1 MLELLRK
8 SENQKTGKCFLVLE
22 PKTFTLN
29 DIKKDSR
36 IYFIGIGGISMN
48 GLARLARHAG
58 FIVGGSDN
66 HPSERTKILEEQ
78 GIKIYNSQIAANID
92 DFKPDYLVKTAAILP
107 HNEEVKRASELGLQ
121 IFDRAEFLGAFT
133 RTYKNVINVSGT
145 HGKTTTTSMISMMMI
160 DAGLDPTVHL
170 GADLD
175 IFNGTVRA
183 GSSDLL
189 VSEACEF
196 NRSFLNFSSTTA
208 VITNIDHD
216 HVDCYPTIEDVIDV
230 FARFIRLVG
239 DNGYVVVSGHDKNIA
254 KALDEAREYF
264 AESGR
269 SFPQVVACATD
280 SEVCEATGRE
290 ADFRAQNIEFVD
302 GLPKFDI
309 VINGDISISVSL
321 NIPGSHNI
329 SNALNAAAA
338 AYLNGAEP
346 EAIRDALNSFNG
358 ADGRYTV
365 KGKYKEC
372 DVVVDYAHHPTAARA
387 TIEAASNMPHN
398 DILVVFQPL
407 TFNRTKMLFEDYVT
421 SLLPCKKILFAE
433 IFSDR
438 EINTHEIS
446 SKDISDEINKRGGD
460 SEFFEDREKLKE
472 RIDELIKPGDIIL
485 ILGPEDIR
493 TLGDELCP

>member
-1 MLELLRK
+1 MLD
-8 SENQKTGKCFLVLE
+8 S
-22 PKTFTLN
+22 KTFTLN
-29 DIKKDSR
+29 DIKSGAR

-48 GLARLARHAG
+48 GLARLAKHAG
-58 FIVGGSDN
+58 FVVGGSDN
-66 HPSERTKILEEQ
+66 HPSERTAILEEQ
-78 GIKIYNSQIAANID
+78 GIKIYGSQIAANID

-107 HNEEVKRASELGLQ
+107 HNEEVKRATELELQ

-133 RTYKNVINVSGT
+133 RTHKNVINVSGT
-145 HGKTTTTSMISMMMI
+145 HGKTTTTSMISMMLI
-160 DAGLDPTVHL
+160 EQDLDPTVHL

-175 IFNGTVRA
+175 IFDGTVRA
-183 GSSDLL
+183 GSKDLL

-230 FARFIRLVG
+230 FAKFVRLV
-239 DNGYVVVSGHDKNIA
+239 DDDGYVVVSGHDKNIA
-254 KALDEAREYF
+254 RSLAEAKEYF
-264 AESGR
+264 DKTGR
-269 SFPQVVACATD
+269 KFPQVVTCATD
-280 SEVCEATGRE
+280 SEVCEATGKK
-290 ADFRAQNIEFVD
+290 ADFIAKNITFEN
-302 GLPKFDI
+302 GLPVFDI
-309 VINGDISISVSL
+309 EINGETKINVRL
-321 NIPGSHNI
+321 KIPGSHNI
-329 SNALNAAAA
+329 ANALNAAAA
-338 AYLNGAEP
+338 AYLNGATP
-346 EAIRDALNSFNG
+346 EAIQSALDSFNG
-358 ADGRYTV
+358 ADGRYTI
-365 KGKYKEC
+365 KGKYRDC

-407 TFNRTKMLFEDYVT
+407 TYNRTKKLFEDYVT
-421 SLLPCKKILFAE
+421 SLLPCKKVLFSE

-438 EINTHEIS
+438 ESASAIAELAIS

-460 SEFFEDREKLKE
+460 SEFFADKKDLRK

-493 TLGDELCP
+493 EMGDELCS

>member
-1 MLELLRK
+1 M
-8 SENQKTGKCFLVLE
+8 LE
-22 PKTFTLN
+22 PKSFTLN
-29 DIKKDSR
+29 DIQKGSR

-48 GLARLARHAG
+48 GLARLAQHAG
-58 FIVGGSDN
+58 FVVGGSDN
-66 HPSERTKILEEQ
+66 HPSERTAILEEQ
-78 GIKIYNSQIAANID
+78 GIKIYNSQIASNID

-107 HNEEVKRASELGLQ
+107 HNEEVRRATELALQ

-145 HGKTTTTSMISMMMI
+145 HGKTTTTSMISLMMI
-160 DAGLDPTVHL
+160 DAALDPTVHL

-175 IFNGTVRA
+175 IFNGTIRT
-183 GSSDLL
+183 GSHDLL

-216 HVDCYPTIEDVIDV
+216 HVDCYPTIDDVIDV
-230 FARFIRLVG
+230 FARFIRLV
-239 DNGYVVVSGHDKNIA
+239 DDDGYVVVSGHDGNIA
-254 KALDEAREYF
+254 RSLAEAKEYF
-264 AESGR
+264 DNTGR
-269 SFPQVVACATD
+269 KFPKVVTCATD
-280 SEVCEATGRE
+280 SKPCVVTGRK
-290 ADFRAQNIEFVD
+290 ADFVAENIIFTD
-302 GLPKFDI
+302 GLPEFDI
-309 VINGDISISVSL
+309 VINDKQRISVKL
-321 NIPGSHNI
+321 QIPGSHNI
-329 SNALNAAAA
+329 ANALNAAAA
-338 AYLNGAEP
+338 AYLNGASP
-346 EAIRDALNSFNG
+346 EAIKNALDNFGG

-365 KGKYKEC
+365 KGKYKGC

-387 TIEAASNMPHN
+387 TIEAASNMPHG

-407 TFNRTKMLFEDYVT
+407 TFYRTKALFEDYVT

-438 EINTHEIS
+438 EDTTYGVS
-446 SKDISDEINKRGGD
+446 SKDISDEINRRGGD
-460 SEFFEDREKLKE
+460 SEFFENREDLKK

-493 TLGDELCP
+493 ELGDELCP

>member
-1 MLELLRK
+1 MLDPK
-8 SENQKTGKCFLVLE
+8 S
-22 PKTFTLN
+22 FTLN
-29 DIKKDSR
+29 DISKGAR

-48 GLARLARHAG
+48 GLARLAKHAG
-58 FIVGGSDN
+58 FVVGGSDN
-66 HPSERTKILEEQ
+66 HPSERTAILEEQ

-107 HNEEVKRASELGLQ
+107 QNEEVKRATELDLQ

-145 HGKTTTTSMISMMMI
+145 HGKTTTTSMISLMLL
-160 DAGLDPTVHL
+160 DEGLDPTVHL

-175 IFNGTVRA
+175 IFDGTIRT
-183 GSSDLL
+183 GSHDLL

-230 FARFIRLVG
+230 FARFIRLVD

-254 KALDEAREYF
+254 KAVKEAEAYF
-264 AESGR
+264 SETGR
-269 SFPQVVACATD
+269 KLPQIVTCATD
-280 SEVCEATGRE
+280 NEICEVTGKP
-290 ADFRAQNIEFVD
+290 ADFIAENIVFNN
-302 GLPKFDI
+302 GLPSFNI
-309 VINGDISISVSL
+309 VVNGEEKTRVSL
-321 NIPGSHNI
+321 KIPGSHNI
-329 SNALNAAAA
+329 ANALNAAAA
-338 AYLNGAEP
+338 AYLNGASLESV
-346 EAIRDALNSFNG
+346 RNALDTFGG

-365 KGKYKEC
+365 KGKYKDC

-421 SLLPCKKILFAE
+421 SLLPCKKVLFAE

-438 EINTHEIS
+438 ENDTLGMS
-446 SKDISDEINKRGGD
+446 SKLISDEINKRGGD
-460 SEFFEDREKLKE
+460 AEFYEDREELKK

-493 TLGDELCP
+493 TLGDELCPEK

>member
-1 MLELLRK
+1 VL
-8 SENQKTGKCFLVLE
+8 TVLE
-22 PKTFTLN
+22 AKTFTLN
-29 DIKKDSR
+29 DIKKRAR

-48 GLARLARHAG
+48 GLARLAKHAG
-58 FIVGGSDN
+58 FVVGGSDN
-66 HPSERTKILEEQ
+66 HPSERTAILEEQ
-78 GIKIYNSQIAANID
+78 GIVIYNSQIAANID

-160 DAGLDPTVHL
+160 EAGLDPTVHL

-183 GSSDLL
+183 GSEDLL

-230 FARFIRLVG
+230 FARFVRLV
-239 DNGYVVVSGHDKNIA
+239 DDDGYVVVSGHDRNIA
-254 KALDEAREYF
+254 RALAEAKEYF
-264 AESGR
+264 DETGR
-269 SFPQVVACATD
+269 RFPQVVTCATD
-280 SEVCEATGRE
+280 DEVCEATGKK
-290 ADFRAQNIEFVD
+290 ADFRAGNISFIN
-302 GLPKFDI
+302 GLPEFDI
-309 VINGDISISVSL
+309 VIKDEASIKVSL

-338 AYLNGAEP
+338 AYLNGASP
-346 EAIRDALNSFNG
+346 EEIRDALNSFNG

-365 KGKYKEC
+365 KGKYKGC

-446 SKDISDEINKRGGD
+446 SRDISDEINKRGGD
-460 SEFFEDREKLKE
+460 AEFYEDREELKK

>member
-1 MLELLRK
+1 
-8 SENQKTGKCFLVLE
+8 
-22 PKTFTLN
+22 
-29 DIKKDSR
+29 
-36 IYFIGIGGISMN
+36 MN
-48 GLARLARHAG
+48 GLARLAKHAG
-58 FIVGGSDN
+58 FVVGGSDN
-66 HPSERTKILEEQ
+66 HPSERTAVLEEQ
-78 GIKIYNSQIAANID
+78 GIKIYNSQIASNID

-175 IFNGTVRA
+175 VFNGTVRA
-183 GSSDLL
+183 GSEDLL

-230 FARFIRLVG
+230 FARFIRLVN
-239 DNGYVVVSGHDKNIA
+239 DDGYIVVSGHDKNIA
-254 KALDEAREYF
+254 RSLTEAKVFFDET
-264 AESGR
+264 GR
-269 SFPQVVACATD
+269 KFPRIVTCATD
-280 SEVCEATGRE
+280 NEVCEATGAK
-290 ADFRAQNIEFVD
+290 ADFVAENIEFVN
-302 GLPKFDI
+302 GLPCFDI
-309 VINGDISISVSL
+309 VIEGNERIRVCL

-338 AYLNGAEP
+338 AYLNGATP
-346 EAIRDALNSFNG
+346 DSIRNALNSFSG

-365 KGKYKEC
+365 KGKYRGC

-407 TFNRTKMLFEDYVT
+407 TFNRTKLLFEDYVT
-421 SLLPCKKILFAE
+421 SLLPCRKVLFAE

-438 EINTHEIS
+438 ENDNLGMS
-446 SKDISDEINKRGGD
+446 SKMISDEINKRGGD
-460 SEFFEDREKLKE
+460 AEFFENRDELKK

-493 TLGDELCP
+493 SLGDELCVKK